1 MIFWNYSQNES
12 GNKGLDNV
20 LNGLKKQPKVLIS
33 PAALMYLDM
42 KYDSLT
48 KLGLTWAGLID
59 VKKGYD
65 WSIEKLFPEIPGDKI
80 IGVEAP
86 LWTETASNSSE
97 LEFLTLPRLPGYA
110 EIGWTKTSL
119 RDWSEYKYR
128 LAKHSLIWRSKNI
141 NYYPSPLIQLVEE
154 KSN

>member
-1 MIFWNYSQNES
+1 M
-12 GNKGLDNV
+12 V
-20 LNGLKKQPKVLIS
+20 S

-48 KLGLTWAGLID
+48 KLGLNWAGFID

-119 RDWSEYKYR
+119 RDWSEYKGR
-128 LAKHSLIWRSKNI
+128 LAKHSLIWQSKNI
-141 NYYPSPLIQLVEE
+141 NYYPSPLIQLQEE

>member
-1 MIFWNYSQNES
+1 MTLSLDPLFTIIDFK
-12 GNKGLDNV
+12 KGL
-20 LNGLKKQPKVLIS
+20 
-33 PAALMYLDM
+33 
-42 KYDSLT
+42 SL
-48 KLGLTWAGLID
+48 
-59 VKKGYD
+59 
-65 WSIEKLFPEIPGDKI
+65 SIKTF
-80 IGVEAP
+80 A
-86 LWTETASNSSE
+86 TNSSE

-141 NYYPSPLIQLVEE
+141 NYYPSPLIQLEEE